1 MLVAVPERTAMIRL
15 LALAGLL
22 ATGPIPPAVAQDH
35 GAPVRAPR
43 ADTVPP
49 AAAPTRPIRVEVAAD
64 PRIELL
70 SVVQCLAGYEQ
81 LGAADLAYRR
91 EILARFA
98 PWRRHPA
105 VTLFARMAREGFTR
119 DAPPAVMLRLAE
131 PPALELRAP
140 FSVYLET
147 CAGGRGRLFAFL
159 DSLRDFAAES
169 RFMEFHAAHEEL
181 FRRLVAETRRALR
194 PTRIVGPLEDY
205 FGVRE
210 HGYHLILAPL
220 LHPGGY
226 AAEVERPPGIVDCY
240 AILGP
245 SGAHR
250 GRPRFWDPDALE
262 ALLWHE
268 FSHVFV
274 GNLPDDCRRG
284 IAADSALF
292 APLRARM
299 QAQGY
304 ARWEVCADEHLV
316 RAVGVR
322 LVARMAGRHAAE
334 KALDGQLRLGFTY
347 LPRLLSGL
355 ERYERERALFPT
367 LGDFCPDLAEALRRP
382 ELPRIE
388 KP

>member
-1 MLVAVPERTAMIRL
+1 MIRL
-15 LALAGLL
+15 LTIACLL
-22 ATGPIPPAVAQDH
+22 AAWPGPGTTALVC
-35 GAPVRAPR
+35 
-43 ADTVPP
+43 
-49 AAAPTRPIRVEVAAD
+49 AAATLDPNTLPARVDVSVD

-70 SVVQCLAGYEQ
+70 TVVQCLAGYDQ
-81 LGAADLAYRR
+81 LGGADLDYRR
-91 EILARFA
+91 EVLERFA
-98 PWRRHPA
+98 PWRSHPA

-140 FSVYLET
+140 FSVYVET

-169 RFMEFHAAHEEL
+169 RFMEFHAAHADL
-181 FRRLVAETRRALR
+181 FRRLVQEAQRTLRSTR
-194 PTRIVGPLEDY
+194 VVVPLEDY
-205 FGVRE
+205 FGIRE
-210 HGYHLILAPL
+210 HGYHLILSPL
-220 LHPGGY
+220 VHSGGY

-245 SGAHR
+245 SRASH
-250 GRPRFWDPDALE
+250 GRPRFWDPNALE

-274 GNLPDDCRRG
+274 GNLPAACRLR

-292 APLRARM
+292 EPVRARM
-299 QAQGY
+299 IPQGY
-304 ARWEVCADEHLV
+304 TRWEVCADEHLV

-322 LVARMAGRHAAE
+322 LVARLEGAHAAE
-334 KALDGQLRLGFTY
+334 KALDLQLRLGFSY
-347 LPRLLSGL
+347 LPRLLVAL

-367 LGDFCPDLAEALRRP
+367 LGDFCPNLAKALHRP
-382 ELPRIE
+382 SAPHIE

>member
-1 MLVAVPERTAMIRL
+1 MMRPIAITCLLVAWP
-15 LALAGLL
+15 
-22 ATGPIPPAVAQDH
+22 GP
-35 GAPVRAPR
+35 GTTAPVRA
-43 ADTVPP
+43 AATVDPSTLP
-49 AAAPTRPIRVEVAAD
+49 ARIEISVD

-70 SVVQCLAGYEQ
+70 TVVQCLADYDQ
-81 LGAADLAYRR
+81 LGTADLAYRR
-91 EILARFA
+91 ELLERFA
-98 PWRRHPA
+98 PWRSHPA

-119 DAPPAVMLRLAE
+119 DAPPAMMLRLAE

-140 FSVYLET
+140 FSVYIET
-147 CAGGRGRLFAFL
+147 RAGGRERLFAFL

-169 RFMEFHAAHEEL
+169 RFMEFQAAHAGR
-181 FRRLVAETRRALR
+181 FHVLVEAARRALR
-194 PTRIVGPLEDY
+194 HTRIVEPLEDY

-210 HGYHLILAPL
+210 HGYHLILSQL

-245 SGAHR
+245 SQASH

-274 GNLPDDCRRG
+274 GNLPDPCRRE

-292 APLRARM
+292 EPLRARM
-299 QAQGY
+299 LPQGY

-322 LVARMAGRHAAE
+322 LVARLEGTHAAE
-334 KALDGQLRLGFTY
+334 KALDLQLRLGFTY
-347 LPRLLSGL
+347 LPRLLPVL
-355 ERYERERALFPT
+355 ERFERERALFPA
-367 LGDFCPDLAEALRRP
+367 LGDFCPDLAEAFRRP
-382 ELPRIE
+382 GAPHIE
-388 KP
+388 RP

>member
-1 MLVAVPERTAMIRL
+1 MIRL
-15 LALAGLL
+15 LAIACLL
-22 ATGPIPPAVAQDH
+22 AAWPGRAVAAPARAAAALDP
-35 GAPVRAPR
+35 GAP
-43 ADTVPP
+43 
-49 AAAPTRPIRVEVAAD
+49 AARIEVSVD

-70 SVVQCLAGYEQ
+70 AVVECLAGYDQ
-81 LGAADLAYRR
+81 LGGGDLAYRR
-91 EILARFA
+91 EVLRQFA
-98 PWRRHPA
+98 PWRAHPA

-131 PPALELRAP
+131 PPELELRAP
-140 FSVYLET
+140 FSVYVEN
-147 CAGGRGRLFAFL
+147 CAGGRGRLFAYL

-169 RFMEFHAAHEEL
+169 RFMEFHAAHAEL
-181 FRRLVAETRRALR
+181 FRGLVLETRRVLPR
-194 PTRIVGPLEDY
+194 TRVVKPLEDY

-220 LHPGGY
+220 LPAGGY

-245 SGAHR
+245 SRTGH

-274 GNLPDDCRRG
+274 GNLPDACRRR
-284 IAADSALF
+284 ILADSALF
-292 APLRARM
+292 EPLRPRM
-299 QAQGY
+299 VSQGY

-322 LVARMAGRHAAE
+322 LVARLAGAHAAE
-334 KALDGQLRLGFTY
+334 KALDLQMRLGFTY
-347 LPRLLSGL
+347 LPRLLAGL
-355 ERYERERALFPT
+355 ERYERERDRFPT
-367 LGDFCPDLAEALRRP
+367 LGDFCPDLAEALHRP
-382 ELPRIE
+382 GAPRIE
-388 KP
+388 RP